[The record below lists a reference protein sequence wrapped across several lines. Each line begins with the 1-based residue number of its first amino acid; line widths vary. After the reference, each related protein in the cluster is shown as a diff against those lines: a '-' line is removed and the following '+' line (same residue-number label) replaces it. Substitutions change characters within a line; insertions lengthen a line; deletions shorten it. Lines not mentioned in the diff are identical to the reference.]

1 MNSPNYINSKSI
13 EKFIDLALEEDLGK
27 GEFFGDHSSLASIPE
42 DAVES
47 AVLLSKDEGIVAG
60 VELATIIFKHVDDS
74 LNVSRFFDDG
84 AVVKKRDIV
93 LEVSG
98 NARSILKAER
108 IVLNC
113 IQRMSGIATYTNKVT
128 NILKGTNTKVLDT
141 RKTTPNFRML
151 EKWAVYIGGG
161 TNHRYGLFDMIML
174 KDNHIDYA
182 GGIKRA
188 VLAADDYRQN
198 LGKNIKIEV
207 ETRNIQEV
215 KEALATG
222 LVDVIM
228 LDNMSYEEMKT
239 AVQTIDGKVTTEASG
254 GITLETVEQVAACG
268 VDFISMGALTYG
280 ATPLDFSLKA
290 KNN

>member
-74 LNVSRFFDDG
+74 LNVSSFFDDG